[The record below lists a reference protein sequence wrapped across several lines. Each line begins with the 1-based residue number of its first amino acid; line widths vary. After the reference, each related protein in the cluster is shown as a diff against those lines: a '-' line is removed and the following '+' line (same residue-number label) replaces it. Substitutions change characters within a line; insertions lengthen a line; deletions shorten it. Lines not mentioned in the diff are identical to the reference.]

1 MSHICRSSVV
11 PSEGHETRRDDHGHD
26 ETDLLA
32 RLLAFSPTSS
42 HVVSTTSCGSSPPS
56 ASVPTNLRSSG
67 DGQHAHGTPYISGSG
82 PRSRSPVEP
91 VDQKL
96 PRPADLS
103 RRGNV

>member
-42 HVVSTTSCGSSPPS
+42 HVVSATICASPPCQRTPWRTREVPVIDDILTERHVSRVRGHAQGARWLLSSSNS
-56 ASVPTNLRSSG
+56 AALR
-67 DGQHAHGTPYISGSG
+67 
-82 PRSRSPVEP
+82 
-91 VDQKL
+91 
-96 PRPADLS
+96 
-103 RRGNV
+103 N